1 LKVSSLTITIPELP
15 SAALKSGFRGGWW
28 LIRKAK
34 VHDTE
39 MAYVYSLIA
48 YREKN
53 GDGRLSLPMKSVTAS
68 VTYVFKETRRR
79 DLDNWIGRLKGY
91 WDGIVKAGIIE
102 DDNIDIIT
110 SINVKFEIDK
120 SRAPLTIITLSEVG
134 DDNE

>member
-1 LKVSSLTITIPELP
+1 MSSITITIPELP

-39 MAYVYSLIA
+39 MAHVYSLIA

-53 GDGRLSLPMKSVTAS
+53 GKGRTNIPLKKVSAEVLF
-68 VTYVFKETRRR
+68 VFKEQRRR

-91 WDGIVKAGIIE
+91 WDGIVKARIIE

-110 SINVKFEIDK
+110 SINVKFEVDK
-120 SRAPLTIITLSEVG
+120 ERAPLTIITLSEVS